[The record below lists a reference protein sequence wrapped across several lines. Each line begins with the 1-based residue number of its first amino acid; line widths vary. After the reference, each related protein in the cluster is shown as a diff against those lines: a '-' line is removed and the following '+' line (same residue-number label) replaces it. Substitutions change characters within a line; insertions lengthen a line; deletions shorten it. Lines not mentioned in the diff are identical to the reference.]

1 MKSYPG
7 MTRSSKKHTRFL
19 PADIKVTEA
28 SSRQG
33 ALMAK
38 PQLQDSTTGSS
49 PTRVLAEYIA
59 GLSYKQ
65 IPQEVISHIK
75 FSLIDSLGCA
85 LFGSTLPWGKIISSF
100 AKELGKGRG
109 ALIWGDGAEVPST
122 SAPLANGT
130 LIHSFEMDDL
140 HRVGV
145 IHPGSEAIPAAD
157 ALVRHAGGADG
168 KRFLAAVV
176 AGYEIGCRV
185 GMTGG
190 AAQLRRGFH
199 PSATSGTFAAGAA
212 AAKMLGLSPL
222 KTIHALGIA
231 GTQAAGLMAA
241 QHASMVKRMH
251 PGRSAQSGV
260 YGALLAVK
268 GFTGIEDILEAPY
281 GGFCSTFVDNPDLSR
296 LTHGLGE
303 RFETLNVGFKPY
315 PCCGSNH
322 TSIDALKKILR
333 EHPDVS
339 AEKVEK
345 VRIRTT
351 RATKLHVGWPYEPKS
366 MTTAQMN
373 LPFCVAVLLHD
384 KDFFV
389 DQVTEKS
396 IRRPDVLNTTKKI
409 EVVEE
414 SEFDALGD
422 EGRHGVDLEVQLRD
436 GKSYSKRV
444 LHAKGSDKDP
454 MSRDEV
460 LQKFR
465 LLASRVLSRPRVE
478 KLEDTLLNLEK
489 LGDARQIAK
498 LLMPAQKLRPSRL

>member
-1 MKSYPG
+1 
-7 MTRSSKKHTRFL
+7 
-19 PADIKVTEA
+19 
-28 SSRQG
+28 
-33 ALMAK
+33 MAK
-38 PQLQDSTTGSS
+38 TQLKETAAENS
-49 PTRVLAEYIA
+49 PTRTLAEYIA
-59 GLSYKQ
+59 GLSYKD
-65 IPQEVISHIK
+65 IPEAVVSHIK
-75 FSLIDSLGCA
+75 FCLIDSFGCA

-100 AKELGKGRG
+100 AKELGKGKG

-157 ALVRHAGGADG
+157 ALVRHAGNNHIDG
-168 KRFLAAVV
+168 KRFLTAVV
-176 AGYEIGCRV
+176 AGYEVGCRV

-190 AAQLRRGFH
+190 ASQLRRGFH

-212 AAKMLGLSPL
+212 AAKMLRLNAV
-222 KTIHALGIA
+222 KTVHALGIA

-251 PGRSAQSGV
+251 PGRSAQAGV
-260 YGALLAVK
+260 YGALLADK

-281 GGFCSTFVDNPDLSR
+281 GGFCSTFIDQPDLSH
-296 LTHGLGE
+296 LTQDLGD

-333 EHPDVS
+333 EHPEVS
-339 AEKVEK
+339 AENVEK
-345 VRIRTT
+345 ILIRST

-373 LPFCVAVLLHD
+373 LLFCVAVLLHD
-384 KDFFV
+384 RDFFV

-396 IRRPDVLNTTKKI
+396 IRRTDILQTTRKI
-409 EVVEE
+409 EVIEDPE
-414 SEFDALGD
+414 LEALGD
-422 EGRHGVDLEVQLRD
+422 EGRHGVKLELQLRD
-436 GKSYSKRV
+436 GKSYSEKV
-444 LHAKGSDKDP
+444 LHAKGSDKHP
-454 MSRDEV
+454 MTRQEV

-465 LLASRVLSRPRVE
+465 GLAARVLSRSRVE
-478 KLEDTLLNLEK
+478 KLEETLLNLDK
-489 LGDARQIAK
+489 LDDAGKLAK
-498 LLMPAQKLRPSRL
+498 LLTS